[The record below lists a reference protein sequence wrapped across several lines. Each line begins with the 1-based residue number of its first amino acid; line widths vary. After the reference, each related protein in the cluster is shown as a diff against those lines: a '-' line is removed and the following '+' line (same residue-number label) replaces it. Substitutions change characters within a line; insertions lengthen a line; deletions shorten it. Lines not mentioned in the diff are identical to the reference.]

1 MANGPRPIEPGDID
15 WVHAL
20 NQRHAVELSALT
32 VHRLVDL
39 VERATYAKVIDDQAG
54 FLLAFERA
62 ADYDSPN
69 FLWFRKRFDRF
80 IYVDRIAIS
89 DLYRGQGVARTFY
102 QDLFEHAAKSGHQ
115 TIVCEVNS
123 KPPNPGSDAF
133 HAALGFMEVGEAALP
148 DGSKSVRYLKRDLGS
163 QTG

>member
-1 MANGPRPIEPGDID
+1 MADGPRPIEPGDID

-32 VHRLVDL
+32 VDRLADL
-39 VERATYAKVIDDQAG
+39 VERATYAKVIDDKAG

-69 FLWFRKRFDRF
+69 FLWFRERFDRF

-89 DLYRGQGVARTFY
+89 DRYRGQGLARRFY
-102 QDLFEHAAKSGHQ
+102 EDLFEHARSGGHS
-115 TIVCEVNS
+115 TIVCEVNTD
-123 KPPNPGSDAF
+123 PPNPGSDAF
-133 HAALGFMEVGEAALP
+133 HAALGFTEIGRATLTER
-148 DGSKSVRYLKRDLGS
+148 GKSVRYLKREREAAAG
-163 QTG
+163 